1 MSATNGLYRSI
12 PDKIRTPLICRIL
25 NITSESRI
33 STICIFYVLRAD
45 KFLKKDFFDSLFF
58 YACSFQNNK

>member
-12 PDKIRTPLICRIL
+12 PDKIRMQLICRIL
-25 NITSESRI
+25 NITSESCI
-33 STICIFYVLRAD
+33 STICVFYVLRAD
-45 KFLKKDFFDSLFF
+45 KFLKKDIFGSLFF